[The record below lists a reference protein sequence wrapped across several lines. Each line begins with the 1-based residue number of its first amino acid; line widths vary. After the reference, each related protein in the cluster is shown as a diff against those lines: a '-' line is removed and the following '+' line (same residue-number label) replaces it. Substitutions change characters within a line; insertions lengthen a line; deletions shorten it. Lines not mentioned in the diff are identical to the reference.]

1 LTIVAGLFK
10 AALVV
15 RMRRIVRSVDAIG
28 TIALFAAGAYIV
40 YYWLTI
46 GGFLT

>member
-1 LTIVAGLFK
+1 MAGLFK

-15 RMRRIVRSVDAIG
+15 RMRPIVRSVDAIG

>member
-1 LTIVAGLFK
+1 MAGLFK

-28 TIALFAAGAYIV
+28 TIALFAAGGYIV

-46 GGFLT
+46 GGLLSDLT